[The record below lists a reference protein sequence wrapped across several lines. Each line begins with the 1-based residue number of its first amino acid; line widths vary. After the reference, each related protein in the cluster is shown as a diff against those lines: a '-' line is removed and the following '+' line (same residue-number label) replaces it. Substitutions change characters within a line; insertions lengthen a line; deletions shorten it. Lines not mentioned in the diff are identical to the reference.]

1 MPAFL
6 LPDGL
11 LYLVSGDNFVLG
23 SDAQCQVRVQGAG
36 VAPRH
41 LIVHRSGGDWQ
52 AASLVLKAATWHNA
66 LPMTGLARLN
76 EGDVLRLG
84 EVNVRWLPTVARVV
98 NVPPAR
104 QATAAAPVGQAPA
117 WLLLL
122 AAVMAALYGI
132 GGRMRR
138 QSPMHPHR

>member
-41 LIVHRSGGDWQ
+41 MIVQRAGENWQ
-52 AASLVLKAATWHNA
+52 AASLALEAPTWHDA
-66 LPMTGLARLN
+66 LPMTGLV
-76 EGDVLRLG
+76 G
-84 EVNVRWLPTVARVV
+84 PTKETFCVW
-98 NVPPAR
+98 
-104 QATAAAPVGQAPA
+104 GK
-117 WLLLL
+117 
-122 AAVMAALYGI
+122 
-132 GGRMRR
+132 
-138 QSPMHPHR
+138 